1 MSAHF
6 PAPVALPK
14 AAPASE
20 FYLQMP
26 HCARPS
32 EPNIDKDPPASSP
45 TVFLRS
51 RHREWEDKN
60 GRRKREG
67 RNGRQKRE
75 GTTSV
80 VPQEPKNDPGFS
92 PRGTG
97 LRVGTARLA
106 NRQREGRRRNR
117 SRSRGAA
124 TGVMLSRKWTRRE

>member
-67 RNGRQKRE
+67 GNGRAETGGQKRE
-75 GTTSV
+75 TETGGH
-80 VPQEPKNDPGFS
+80 DFS
-92 PRGTG
+92 RAARTQKRSG
-97 LRVGTARLA
+97 L
-106 NRQREGRRRNR
+106 
-117 SRSRGAA
+117 
-124 TGVMLSRKWTRRE
+124 

>member
-51 RHREWEDKN
+51 RHREREDKN
-60 GRRKREG
+60 GRR
-67 RNGRQKRE
+67 KRE

-117 SRSRGAA
+117 SRSRG
-124 TGVMLSRKWTRRE
+124 